1 MVDDNAP
8 NVRDELTI
16 DGLYT
21 GVPGSIIQMDLAL
34 VSGDP
39 QAGSDLLILDGG
51 NPAVGTSDFLFNIV
65 STGVTATTA
74 DANRVAFAGGQLI
87 APVTVVENRGTLT
100 TSSGDDD
107 IPLARSGLI
116 TYDLVRTA
124 AAGGDFQVV
133 SELDAGLAGGLLLPI
148 PATLATVAFTTQ
160 RTPNPITA
168 TCIDPD
174 NKPNAQGGWVRGLAG
189 TFNTESAGKASN
201 GGVTTELESDN
212 RTRFKTLQGGFDHVL
227 CNIDS
232 FGSTLHLGV
241 TVGQTWGDSFQKD
254 PDPAAGIFG
263 TDVAFDTFFVGPYA
277 AFTRGNF
284 AAQAALRFDYHS
296 LELSNP
302 TVGVDADGLDVDAE
316 GISGSASMSYDFALA
331 SLTLTP
337 DVGVNVSNTKIDS
350 FDIAGGTVDLDD
362 LWSVMGH
369 VGVTA
374 RTEPLGLA
382 DNLFVVPFAS
392 ATLYHE
398 FIEHADGQFDIGGTV
413 IDAKSNRVGTF
424 GQLGIGANAVRLGD
438 VVAGRPTLF
447 GGARFDLQVGER
459 IEGATATVF
468 GRIQF

>member
-1 MVDDNAP
+1 
-8 NVRDELTI
+8 
-16 DGLYT
+16 
-21 GVPGSIIQMDLAL
+21 MDLAL

-39 QAGSDLLILDGG
+39 QAGSDLLILDGA
-51 NPAVGTSDFLFNIV
+51 NPAMGTSDFLFNIV

-87 APVTVVENRGTLT
+87 APVTVVENRGNLT
-100 TSSGDDD
+100 TSSGDDG

-133 SELDAGLAGGLLLPI
+133 SALDAGLAGGLLLPI

-189 TFNTESAGKASN
+189 EFNTESAGTAST
-201 GGVTTELESDN
+201 GGVTTDLESDN
-212 RTRFKTLQGGFDHVL
+212 RTRFKTLQGGFDHVW

-232 FGSTLHLGV
+232 FGSTFHLGM

-284 AAQAALRFDYHS
+284 AAQASLRFDYHS

-302 TVGVDADGLDVDAE
+302 TVGVDADGLGVKAE
-316 GISGSASMSYDFALA
+316 GISGAASMSYDFALG

-337 DVGVNVSNTKIDS
+337 DVGVNVSNTEIDS
-350 FDIAGGTVDLDD
+350 FDIAGGTVVLDD

-369 VGVTA
+369 AGVTA
-374 RTEPLGLA
+374 RTEPLGVA

-398 FIEHADGQFDIGGTV
+398 FIERADGQFDIGGTV
-413 IDAKSNRVGTF
+413 IKAESNRVGTF

-459 IEGATATVF
+459 IQGATATVF
-468 GRIQF
+468 GRVQF